1 MNSINMNGL
10 SDSQVLEQREKFG
23 SNKLPE
29 PKQKKW
35 YHFVK
40 EALSEKI
47 TLILIVIAVVQ
58 LLLAILGVMEIEEPL
73 MIALVLGI
81 VTAIAV
87 RTGLGVQKSA
97 AELRQRSAVR
107 YCDVIRNGEIITI
120 NKDELVVGDIVLIE
134 TGKEIFADGYI
145 IEGKVEV
152 NNAAINGETKECKKT
167 PVEGY
172 VHVKT
177 TSTDAYTNQNCLF
190 AGTCVMSG
198 AGKMIVTD
206 VGVNTVNGDT
216 LVKMQTLEAPKTALD
231 IALDKLSDFI
241 SRWGTLAAIVTF
253 IILTVTGIME
263 VGFSAYFT
271 GDILNTIQKIASNI
285 SVALT
290 IVVAAVPEGLPLIV
304 KLVTKQN
311 VKTMERFNILAK
323 NPGKIPELAYVNLI
337 CTDKTGTLTTGI
349 MSPELILG
357 YTGEELS
364 PQSPAF
370 EQMKKNIVLNNSSVF
385 DSEGTITGGNSVDRA
400 VLSLVSPEEAQSIID
415 KADKADRQVFS
426 SANKYSAFSNAD
438 GISYYKGAPEKLIDC
453 CTKAIASDGSV
464 ISFDKKDALFAAIKS
479 ANKRSIRCI
488 ALTMT
493 QGMLVENQLPE
504 DMTLIGVIGVVD
516 PLRPEVSKAVQ
527 TAHKAGAQI
536 IEITGDSIDTAV
548 AVATECGIYK
558 DGDTAITNDDFEKL
572 TDEEVKKLIPDL
584 RVIARCSPAT
594 KLRLV
599 TLAQEIGMSVA
610 MTGDGVND
618 SPALKRADVGF
629 GMQTGS
635 DVAKEASDIILTDD
649 NFASVV
655 KAVHLGRTFMHNI
668 MMFLEFQLPINIC
681 LLILSMLYP
690 VFASGSILASVQILI
705 INIIMDSLN
714 SLSFGSEPPKPE
726 YMKEKPIKK
735 GSGLFIGGVKG
746 EIALST
752 VTFILAYAIM
762 LFTPLSNL
770 FPTAEESLTARFA
783 LMCFM
788 AVLNGFN
795 IRTESLNL
803 LKGLMKNKLFA
814 QIAVGIF
821 IGVILLC
828 TFVGGAVNLCPLSFS
843 QWITVIG
850 LSFIVI
856 PVDMIRK
863 LIVNA
868 KRKNE
873 AKA

>member
-1 MNSINMNGL
+1 MNNYYMTGL
-10 SDSQVLEQREKFG
+10 TDAQVAEQREKFG

-35 YHFVK
+35 YHFAA

-47 TLILIVIAVVQ
+47 TLVLIVIAVVQ
-58 LLLAILGVMEIEEPL
+58 LVLAILGVMEISEPV
-73 MIALVLGI
+73 MIGLVLGI

-97 AELRQRSAVR
+97 TELRKKSSLR
-107 YCDVIRNGEIITI
+107 YCDVLRNGHIVTI

-145 IEGKVEV
+145 IDGKVKV
-152 NNAAINGETKECKKT
+152 NNAAINGETKECRKT

-190 AGTCVMSG
+190 AGTSVMSG
-198 AGKMIVTD
+198 AGRMIVTD
-206 VGVNTVNGDT
+206 VGINTVNGDT
-216 LVKMQTLEAPKTALD
+216 LVKTQTLEAPKTALD

-241 SRWGTLAAIVTF
+241 SRWGTLAAVITF

-263 VGFSAYFT
+263 TGFSAYFT
-271 GDILNTIQKIASNI
+271 GNILGTIQKIAGNI

-290 IVVAAVPEGLPLIV
+290 IIVAAVPEGLPLIV

-337 CTDKTGTLTTGI
+337 CTDKTGTLTTGV
-349 MSPELILG
+349 MSPELLLS
-357 YTGEELS
+357 YTGEVLPKETLLF
-364 PQSPAF
+364 A
-370 EQMKKNIVLNNSSVF
+370 EIKKNIVLNNSAVF
-385 DSEGTITGGNSVDRA
+385 DSEGVITGGNSVDRA
-400 VLSLVSPEEAQSIID
+400 VLSLVTPQEAQSI
-415 KADKADRQVFS
+415 KAQNKKADRQVFS
-426 SANKYSAFSNAD
+426 SSNKYSAFSATN
-438 GISYYKGAPEKLIDC
+438 GISYYKGAPEKLISR
-453 CTKAIASDGSV
+453 CTHVMTPEGEIAD
-464 ISFDKKDALFAAIKS
+464 FDTKEQLLAAIKN

-488 ALTMT
+488 ALTT
-493 QGMLVENQLPE
+493 AQGMLTENELP
-504 DMTLIGVIGVVD
+504 DNMTFLGIIGVVD
-516 PLRPEVSKAVQ
+516 PLRPEVKGAVDI
-527 TAHKAGAQI
+527 AHKAGTQV
-536 IEITGDSIDTAV
+536 IEITGDSIDTAI

-558 DGDTAITNDDFEKL
+558 DGDVAIANDDFEKL
-572 TDEEVKKLIPDL
+572 SDEEIKKLIPDL
-584 RVIARCSPAT
+584 RVISRCSPQT

-668 MMFLEFQLPINIC
+668 MMFLLFQLPINIC
-681 LLILSMLYP
+681 LLILSMVYP
-690 VFASGSILASVQILI
+690 VFGAGAILASVQILI

-726 YMKEKPIKK
+726 YMREKPLEK
-735 GSGLFIGGVKG
+735 GSGLFMGGVKSR
-746 EIALST
+746 IALST
-752 VTFILAYAIM
+752 IAFIIAYCIM
-762 LFTPLSNL
+762 LFTPLNAL
-770 FPTAEESLTARFA
+770 FPSAEESLTARFA

-795 IRTESLNL
+795 IRTDSINL
-803 LKGLMKNKLFA
+803 FKGLMKNKLFS

-828 TFVGGAVNLCPLSFS
+828 TFVGGAVKLCPLSFV
-843 QWITVIG
+843 QWVTVIG

-856 PVDMIRK
+856 PFDIIRK
-863 LIVNA
+863 AIANA
-868 KRKNE
+868 RNKKTE
-873 AKA
+873 